1 MDLAATPLWE
11 FGFGLSYTDFKYSD
25 LRIEPAQIDQHGAV
39 RVSLDVENT
48 GQIEGQEVVQLYL
61 KHGISSVVTP
71 VKELKGFAKV
81 SLEPGQARR
90 VEFSLNAK
98 DLSVLDNQLRRV
110 VEPGRFEVQLGASSE
125 GIRLKGSFVVS
136 AE

>member
-1 MDLAATPLWE
+1 M
-11 FGFGLSYTDFKYSD
+11 
-25 LRIEPAQIDQHGAV
+25 
-39 RVSLDVENT
+39 
-48 GQIEGQEVVQLYL
+48 QLYL